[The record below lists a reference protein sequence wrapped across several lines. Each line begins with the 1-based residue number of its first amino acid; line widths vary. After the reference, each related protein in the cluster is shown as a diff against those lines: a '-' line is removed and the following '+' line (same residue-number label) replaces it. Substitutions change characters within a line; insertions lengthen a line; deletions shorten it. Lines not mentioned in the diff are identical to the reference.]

1 MNKNLRILAV
11 LLIILETIMIGYSYY
26 IPLSVMGLG
35 VAGIY
40 LLLALSDMIAG
51 NNKYLTLFLVFVS
64 VTISIPRAILQVSD
78 IVEKGRNIER
88 AYLQTIEKPEKREYE
103 INLLDCSRIPSWQGN
118 LQIECSLSNQKQLDE
133 KHKHDTEYEKKLE
146 DYTNLIQT
154 RESEIQEKFWR
165 YIDTKAFSQILLILL
180 VTPILPIVVI
190 LLIHNDLSVLT
201 GEVES
206 EEETPKQ
213 KKKKNKTTPKKQT
226 KDDRKLKA
234 KVLLKAGI
242 PVNEI
247 QSELGI
253 SRSTL
258 YRYKRELLEN

>member
-1 MNKNLRILAV
+1 M
-11 LLIILETIMIGYSYY
+11 
-26 IPLSVMGLG
+26 
-35 VAGIY
+35 
-40 LLLALSDMIAG
+40 
-51 NNKYLTLFLVFVS
+51 
-64 VTISIPRAILQVSD
+64 
-78 IVEKGRNIER
+78 
-88 AYLQTIEKPEKREYE
+88 
-103 INLLDCSRIPSWQGN
+103 
-118 LQIECSLSNQKQLDE
+118 
-133 KHKHDTEYEKKLE
+133 
-146 DYTNLIQT
+146 
-154 RESEIQEKFWR
+154 
-165 YIDTKAFSQILLILL
+165 
-180 VTPILPIVVI
+180 TPILPIVVI
-190 LLIHNDLSVLT
+190 LLIHNDFSVLT